1 MRCFSIHFAV
11 RIFLIFI
18 FYLTFPFQAFSQN
31 QTDISKKSPY
41 SSWIS
46 KPPWDQLYAEGLD
59 DQKGMGRIFV
69 PAMTNPGNEPFYG
82 IIQDGKLIGE
92 KIVGSSFFLLP
103 GSYQIALGT
112 GNLDQKIK
120 KNVKIE
126 RGQTLII
133 EPDWSAI
140 TIDVIDESR
149 NNIKKDLQIYN
160 NQNFENYGVIPAINP
175 ELGEQLQTLI
185 LPPGLYKIVDRGAD
199 PNTFVNFSTVLLE
212 SGHYTPYTVV
222 ISSQTSSFIGAGVI
236 ASTTQ
241 LLQDQ
246 TWKNYIAIHG
256 SLVINSANITE
267 SEAKT
272 NFSLLTQLENRI
284 IYDQLPHYFFSNNLL
299 ELGALR
305 PENQDFQISQDRFQL
320 KSTYV
325 YYLLPWI
332 GGYSQLGLTTH
343 IFETTTV
350 FDEKHDVT
358 MINSNGTE
366 VVKENVDR
374 IKLEPPLFPLDL
386 KGGIGANITPLR
398 TFNSRLNLRAGY
410 GFLQTYNSNVFRKES
425 DYVYKEE
432 KDDFVKGFETSFLL
446 NLAIFRNLTI
456 TSELDLIFPED
467 DVQNPII
474 DLVNISTISLTRNVS
489 MEHIFRLNRKPSSEW
504 TTQEHLL
511 TVRISYFIF

>member
-1 MRCFSIHFAV
+1 M
-11 RIFLIFI
+11 
-18 FYLTFPFQAFSQN
+18 
-31 QTDISKKSPY
+31 
-41 SSWIS
+41 
-46 KPPWDQLYAEGLD
+46 
-59 DQKGMGRIFV
+59 
-69 PAMTNPGNEPFYG
+69 
-82 IIQDGKLIGE
+82 
-92 KIVGSSFFLLP
+92 
-103 GSYQIALGT
+103 
-112 GNLDQKIK
+112 
-120 KNVKIE
+120 
-126 RGQTLII
+126 
-133 EPDWSAI
+133 
-140 TIDVIDESR
+140 
-149 NNIKKDLQIYN
+149 
-160 NQNFENYGVIPAINP
+160 
-175 ELGEQLQTLI
+175 
-185 LPPGLYKIVDRGAD
+185 
-199 PNTFVNFSTVLLE
+199 
-212 SGHYTPYTVV
+212 
-222 ISSQTSSFIGAGVI
+222 
-236 ASTTQ
+236 
-241 LLQDQ
+241 
-246 TWKNYIAIHG
+246 
-256 SLVINSANITE
+256 
-267 SEAKT
+267 
-272 NFSLLTQLENRI
+272 
-284 IYDQLPHYFFSNNLL
+284 
-299 ELGALR
+299 
-305 PENQDFQISQDRFQL
+305 
-320 KSTYV
+320 
-325 YYLLPWI
+325 LPWI